1 MAGPEKTF
9 PWHFET
15 DRAALLVIDM
25 QNDFVAEGGVM
36 HVSKAAAI
44 IPKLK
49 ELIACCR
56 ECGVPV
62 IYTVQAFHPRYNL
75 CPLEVKKFPHLE
87 TEGMREGTPGIEIF
101 PAIKPQEGDII
112 IKKRR
117 FSAFYNTEL
126 ELVLRN
132 LKGINQIDT
141 TIISG
146 TVTNIC
152 CESTARDAFF
162 RDFKVVFGSDVNAA
176 VDEGAHQATLNNIE
190 TAFGMVMDADTI
202 MAALRAGSSAK
213 L

>member
-1 MAGPEKTF
+1 MAGSKKTF

-36 HVSKAAAI
+36 QVPKAAAI

-87 TEGMREGTPGIEIF
+87 TKGMREGTTGIEIF
-101 PAIKPQEGDII
+101 PAIKPQEEDII

-126 ELVLRN
+126 ELVLRDI
-132 LKGINQIDT
+132 KGVNQIDT

-152 CESTARDAFF
+152 CESTARDAFQGF
-162 RDFKVVFGSDVNAA
+162 
-176 VDEGAHQATLNNIE
+176 
-190 TAFGMVMDADTI
+190 
-202 MAALRAGSSAK
+202 
-213 L
+213 